1 MEQFKLYFELG
12 LTHVLDIN
20 GYDHV
25 LFLVVLAAPYLFSS
39 WKKILFLVT
48 VFTIGH
54 TVSLV
59 LSSYNVVS
67 VNSKLVEFIIPV
79 TIAFTAIFNIITSG
93 KRIYSS
99 KISLLLLA
107 TLLFGVIHGLG
118 FSNYFKMIVGNTDY
132 KFIPMLEF
140 ALGVEV
146 AQIIIVIVVLLLS
159 TIAQNILNISK
170 KYWVLILS
178 SITLGLVIPMLL
190 SRWI

>member
-1 MEQFKLYFELG
+1 
-12 LTHVLDIN
+12 VLDIN

-48 VFTIGH
+48 IFTIGH
-54 TVSLV
+54 SVSLV

-93 KRIYSS
+93 KRIYNS
-99 KISLLLLA
+99 KISLIFLI

-132 KFIPMLEF
+132 KFIPMIEF

-178 SITLGLVIPMLL
+178 SIILGLVVPMLL

>member
-48 VFTIGH
+48 IFTIGH
-54 TVSLV
+54 SVSLV

-93 KRIYSS
+93 KRIYNS
-99 KISLLLLA
+99 KISLIFLT

-132 KFIPMLEF
+132 KFIPMIEF

>member
-54 TVSLV
+54 SISLV

-93 KRIYSS
+93 KRIYNS
-99 KISLLLLA
+99 KISLIFLI

-132 KFIPMLEF
+132 KFIPMIEF
-140 ALGVEV
+140 ALGVEF

-178 SITLGLVIPMLL
+178 SIILGLVVPMLL